1 MEQKI
6 EQNQKNRK
14 LFPDVDWGFALP
26 SLIIVVLLTIP
37 SIIWEAKLTTGLNNF
52 FNSFVAVSDW
62 LFVLFPA
69 FLVIIGF
76 YMAFS
81 KYGKVVMGDP
91 KEKANISFF
100 TYFATL
106 MGICFG
112 STIMRTGTIQ
122 WAPVAAAPPF
132 GLTPGSNEA
141 ILMGSAYS
149 MFLWG
154 LQLAAIYAIIAPAVG
169 YFVHVRRK
177 NNIRISEMCRCLL
190 GDKFTD
196 GIGGKLLDIIFIVA
210 MVIGA
215 ATFIGLASPMLSAIL
230 AKLFHFQVNFFVNLM
245 ITIVL
250 VVCFTISAIVGLEKG
265 IQRLSRINIYLA
277 IAFAAILMLLGP
289 GLFIIRFTSDSF
301 GVLVENYVKFSFLTD
316 SMRGDGAPGYVQSY
330 TVFWWAY
337 CFSWAL
343 LQAVFAALI
352 SRGRTIKEMLMT
364 YYCTI
369 FTVTVPM
376 SGLLGGMAVYS
387 QLKGKVDVYAALQEQ
402 GAGGAI
408 ADILSVQ
415 VWGPA
420 LMLLFV
426 FLAMIFLIT
435 GMDSTTFTMA
445 AYSSTY
451 DISKKAPSKSARFL
465 WAILMSAGAMSLMTI
480 GGMDPLGV
488 VCGIIGV
495 PVMII
500 IVLVIAAGFRM
511 MNQDKAWITNVR
523 AKDYDP
529 EKAPIASKLE
539 DNFTI

>member
-1 MEQKI
+1 MG
-6 EQNQKNRK
+6 QNQKK
-14 LFPDVDWGFALP
+14 LFPDVDWRFALP
-26 SLIIVVLLTIP
+26 SLIVVLIITIP
-37 SIIWEAKLTTGLNNF
+37 SVIWEEELTAGLNTF
-52 FNSFVAVSDW
+52 FNNFVAATDW
-62 LFVLFPA
+62 LFILFPA

-76 YMAFS
+76 VMAFS
-81 KYGKVVMGDP
+81 KYGKVVLGDP
-91 KEKANISFF
+91 KERPNISYF

-122 WAPVAAAPPF
+122 WAPVAAEPPF
-132 GLTPGSNEA
+132 GLIPGSNEA

-154 LQLAAIYAIIAPAVG
+154 LQLAAIYAIIAPTVG
-169 YFVHVRRK
+169 YFIHVRRQ
-177 NNIRISEMCRCLL
+177 NNIRISEMCRCLF

-196 GIGGKLLDIIFIVA
+196 GIGGKILDIIFIVA
-210 MVIGA
+210 MIIGA

-230 AKLFHFQVNFFVNLM
+230 AKLFHFQVNFFVNLL
-245 ITIVL
+245 ITLVL
-250 VVCFTISAIVGLEKG
+250 VISFTASALVGLEKG

-277 IAFAAILMLLGP
+277 VAFAAILMLLGP
-289 GLFIIRFTSDSF
+289 GIFIIRFTSESF

-316 SMRGDGAPGYVQSY
+316 AMRDGAPGYVQSY

-343 LQAVFAALI
+343 LQAVFAAII

-364 YYCTI
+364 YYSTI
-369 FTVTVPM
+369 FLVTVPM

-387 QLKGKVDVYAALQEQ
+387 HIKGKVDVFAALEAQD
-402 GAGGAI
+402 AGGAI

-415 VWGPA
+415 AWGPA

-451 DISKKAPSKSARFL
+451 DISKQAPSKSSRLL

-480 GGMDPLGV
+480 GGLDPLGV

-500 IVLVIAAGFRM
+500 IVLVIAAGIRM
-511 MNQDKAWITNVR
+511 MNQDRAWINNVR

-529 EKAPIASKLE
+529 EKAPVASKLE

>member
-1 MEQKI
+1 MEDKTVK
-6 EQNQKNRK
+6 NQKK
-14 LFPDVDWGFALP
+14 MFPDVDWGFALP
-26 SLIIVVLLTIP
+26 SLIVVILITIP
-37 SIIWEAKLTTGLNNF
+37 SVIWDEQLTAGLNTF
-52 FNSFVAVSDW
+52 FNGFVAATDW
-62 LFVLFPA
+62 LFILFPA

-76 YMAFS
+76 WMAFS
-81 KYGKVVMGDP
+81 KYGKIVMGDP
-91 KEKANISFF
+91 KERPNISFF

-132 GLTPGSNEA
+132 GLTPNSNEA

-154 LQLAAIYAIIAPAVG
+154 LQLAAIYAIIAPTVG
-169 YFVHVRRK
+169 YFIHVRRK

-190 GDKFTD
+190 GNKFTD
-196 GIGGKLLDIIFIVA
+196 GIGGKILDIIFIVA

-245 ITIVL
+245 ITLVL
-250 VVCFTISAIVGLEKG
+250 VVSFTASAIVGLEKG

-277 IAFAAILMLLGP
+277 VIFTAILMLLGP
-289 GLFIIRFTSDSF
+289 GIFIIRFTSESF

-316 SMRGDGAPGYVQSY
+316 SMREGAPGYVQGY

-343 LQAVFAALI
+343 LQAVFAAII

-364 YYCTI
+364 YYSTI
-369 FTVTVPM
+369 FVVTVPM

-387 QLKGKVDVYAALQEQ
+387 QLKGKIDVNAALQAQ

-408 ADILSVQ
+408 ADILSTQ

-451 DISKKAPSKSARFL
+451 DISKQAPSKSSRFL

-480 GGMDPLGV
+480 GGLDPLGV

-500 IVLVIAAGFRM
+500 IVLVIAAGIRM
-511 MNQDKAWITNVR
+511 MNQDRAWINNVR
-523 AKDYDP
+523 AADYDP
-529 EKAPIASKLE
+529 EKAPVASKLE